1 MADTV
6 RIVPDGEEHDYETH
20 SNASVAGNVDTGGGS
35 QHDKNG
41 EDQTPLAALTSG
53 IQPRD
58 YQLSLL
64 KRALSD
70 NTVVILETGSGKTL
84 VAVMLIQWFAQ
95 RGARLATQR
104 GDSDANNDDGK
115 SKQPGK
121 VRVFLNNTVAL
132 VHQQARVIAEN
143 TDQKVQEFIGSMGI
157 DEWDD
162 LKWADKWNNATV
174 FVMTH
179 QVLLNALR
187 AGHIHISDIDLLVF
201 DECHHARGHHP
212 YALIMREFYDHCPAD
227 SRPHIF
233 GMTASPLNARQTA
246 EVSVMHLQ
254 SVLDSNIC
262 TVDLT
267 AHTDDA
273 LVSKQTSVCYEYKLP
288 PEYEATELTR
298 ALAEKCG
305 ASKIVADGLRVVSV
319 ILPLLGPFGVD
330 QMWHYKII
338 QWYRK
343 MMHRPARS
351 MRLSTNSYNA
361 LSKLIDVDSEDLT
374 ADITNEDPDHSST
387 TISVTDDPLRD
398 ALLLKYAIEIDHLHG
413 ARAFGHAAF
422 NPTDNM
428 APILSGDK
436 PQPIPHLHSPEADR
450 KPWDTVRSKLSPQVN
465 RLLDVLYQWRGH
477 PDELR
482 GIVFAHRR
490 LTAVLLVYII
500 SRITEFSFI
509 TADVLLGVSQRSS
522 SGVDR
527 PIRVGSTR
535 AANNLTLADFA
546 KGRINLLFATQVAEE
561 GVDIQPC
568 NLVIRFDMPQTATSL
583 IQSRGRARMA
593 NSLFIVMVPEVDVS
607 QKEMMS
613 NDSMVT
619 ADAELQSGDKMLVDE
634 HKEYAADPG
643 IISID
648 EPGREKY
655 PKVLLPEHRTS
666 YTDYLKL
673 MSLEECLREW
683 CRVESLAANEQPDDG
698 IIVTDRSRI
707 EYGMLLR
714 RLRESLVLDD
724 SPDTELE
731 EIWVEHKD
739 KAGRIYTIMS
749 TQARISYL
757 SALNIVHRY
766 VQLLPQDASFKLA
779 PIFEFE
785 SETHLEEQKVD
796 ETEPVEDPFED
807 KTTVDGASA
816 DPSQPAQVKKK
827 RRKAPKPIKVVV
839 YRCITT
845 LPANAAIRQVAGP
858 LMPNKKLAKQASA
871 YRTAKKLHQLGAID
885 DNLNPVIEVPEDSNT
900 THGRGRNGD
909 LDGGRGKPQGTRSSV
924 SKYECA
930 ALCYF
935 VPPPL
940 TLEWIGVATPAIDE
954 QETAEEGLVEDE
966 PVYFPRPWYLYRFSL
981 QEASST
987 DASWLVLATAQP
999 LPNDTLVPLY
1009 TAQYAK
1015 GLAEPDLSAT
1025 FIGMDYIGSQ
1035 VLDQA
1040 QVDTLASFSSKLMV
1054 RLIFAEMAWSTA
1066 EIGAVLAPMLPGG
1079 SGIDFEFAKSCFR
1092 ERSGVF
1098 RLCNGNYTQYVGQVV
1113 MDGLDSGRLKLI
1125 EGVCDD
1131 VDIYSNLAQYHA
1143 SKKGA
1148 IKADVQ
1154 QEALS
1159 EQPISSTLASQ
1170 LTLAPASQNESSSS
1184 LLALDSAL
1192 PDADTPPPSAFCA
1205 SPTQDTDVAGA
1216 EHPEQR
1222 KRCKKGVS
1230 LRASTRTMSEWALV
1244 KRIGRLVPKDEEM
1257 GRKVP
1262 LFKVK
1267 DVALTNNYLV
1277 APLVHSALDD
1287 QTTLLTTE
1295 NSADSENATQPHPY
1309 PDVIYSSPFFCA
1321 GEPLNIDELNNLSLL
1336 PAFLL
1341 RLEHVLLAQ
1350 TIKEDLGL
1358 PAKTETIRHAITAS
1372 SSGMDVCYERLETLG
1387 DSVLKY
1393 ITSIALYITYPDDHE
1408 GLLTSR
1414 RSAIVGNHNLCNLS
1428 LERRLEGFII
1438 ANVFAKKEFR
1448 LPGKGWERFTSIN
1461 NRCICTR
1468 AFDIEDSKV
1477 PSHVPNPQ
1485 GIVESE
1491 QMKPEDGAAPWN
1503 STPKPRPKRQTR
1515 KISTARL
1522 LSEKTIAD
1530 IVESLLG
1537 ACVIDGGLEGAL
1549 KGARALGIVRNTWTS
1564 WSRFASVWEETI
1576 ATRKASMRQL
1586 DILCSKAIT
1595 SADKTEEIR
1604 DMLEELYLDRKD
1616 VLCGTSM
1623 LTDDVVLTEMAS
1635 RQYQK
1640 QDVGTAKHS
1649 WASDIE
1655 AILGYTFKDRSILIE
1670 ALTHCSSIDLLSNSY
1685 QRLEYLGDAII
1696 DYFVTR
1702 RYYDYK
1708 PVLNPHRI
1716 TLVKH
1721 IAVCN
1726 NLFAV
1731 ILVCHGLHKYIRHD
1745 SGILAE
1751 SIKDYIQRLTH
1762 ARNTWAKSQQTSR
1775 NRSVQRMFDHETE
1788 SQDTATTD
1796 AYGEESGEE
1805 LDAFQFSCT
1814 RSRLPVWTGE
1824 SESRPAKC
1832 RKVDDGFT
1840 NSQRSDDNDDDDIF
1854 RNLPPECWNL
1864 VEPPKV
1870 LGDVFESLI
1879 GAIYVDSGMDNDV
1892 AKGFYDRFLSPF
1904 LDRFVDSG
1912 QLSLHP
1918 VVQSLLICQGWGC
1931 GMLTWKCRSNPDQME
1946 FINKYICD
1954 VKIHDHIVMTAM
1966 GESARHAKFNASS
1979 AFLQLVGATAP
1990 NTLYG
1995 DMRTANLMPEQAS
2008 RDKEA
2013 DGVSKLDRLL
2023 KPICTCFEQRRAEAK
2038 TAAALE
2044 SEAEVV
2050 EKAATSADTEPY
2062 ELEEGELAS
2071 MDVDVDV

>member
-1 MADTV
+1 MADSM
-6 RIVPDGEEHDYETH
+6 RIVPDSEEHDYETH
-20 SNASVAGNVDTGGGS
+20 SNASVAGNIDNAGSS

-41 EDQTPLAALTSG
+41 EDQMPSAALTSS

-104 GDSDANNDDGK
+104 RNSDSDSNADKG
-115 SKQPGK
+115 KQPGK

-162 LKWADKWNNATV
+162 VKWADKWNTATV

-212 YALIMREFYDHCPAD
+212 YALIMREFYDHCPAAC
-227 SRPHIF
+227 RPHIF
-233 GMTASPLNARQTA
+233 GMTASPLNTRQTA

-254 SVLDSNIC
+254 SVLDANIC

-267 AHTDDA
+267 AHTNDA
-273 LVSKQTSVCYEYKLP
+273 LLSKQTSICYEYRLP
-288 PEYEATELTR
+288 PEYEATELTC

-305 ASKIVADGLRVVSV
+305 ASKVVADGLRVVSV

-343 MMHRPARS
+343 TMHRPARS
-351 MRLSTNSYNA
+351 MLFSANSYNA

-374 ADITNEDPDHSST
+374 ADITNEEPGGHSSAAVT
-387 TISVTDDPLRD
+387 VTDDPLRD

-428 APILSGDK
+428 SPILSGDK

-450 KPWDTVRSKLSPQVN
+450 KPWDTVRSELSPQVN
-465 RLLDVLYQWRGH
+465 RLLDVLYQWHSH
-477 PDELR
+477 PGELR

-500 SRITEFSFI
+500 SRISEFSFI
-509 TADVLLGVSQRSS
+509 TADVLLGVSQKSS
-522 SGVDR
+522 SSVDR
-527 PIRVGSTR
+527 PIRAGSMR

-593 NSLFIVMVPEVDVS
+593 NSLFIIMVPEVNIS
-607 QKEMMS
+607 QKEMMT
-613 NDSMVT
+613 NDGMVT
-619 ADAELQSGDKMLVDE
+619 AEAELHSGDMMSVDG
-634 HKEYAADPG
+634 HKGYATDSG
-643 IISID
+643 IIRVD
-648 EPGREKY
+648 EPGREKD
-655 PKVLLPEHRTS
+655 PTALLPEHRTS

-673 MSLEECLREW
+673 VSLEECLREW

-724 SPDTELE
+724 SPGTELE

-766 VQLLPQDASFKLA
+766 VQLLPQDALFKLA
-779 PIFEFE
+779 PVFEFE
-785 SETHLEEQKVD
+785 SETRLEGQKTD
-796 ETEPVEDPFED
+796 ETDPVGGPFED
-807 KTTVDGASA
+807 KITVDGTSTG
-816 DPSQPAQVKKK
+816 PSQPAQKKKK
-827 RRKAPKPIKVVV
+827 RKKAPKPTKVVV

-885 DNLNPVIEVPEDSNT
+885 DNLNPIIEAPEYSNT

-909 LDGGRGKPQGTRSSV
+909 LDRGRGKPQGTRSSV

-930 ALCYF
+930 IPCYF
-935 VPPPL
+935 VPPPPPAF
-940 TLEWIGVATPAIDE
+940 EEIDIATPIIDE
-954 QETAEEGLVEDE
+954 QETTEEGSVEDE
-966 PVYFPRPWYLYRFSL
+966 SVYCPRPWHLYRFAL
-981 QEASST
+981 QEVSST
-987 DASWLVLATAQP
+987 DASWLVLATARP
-999 LPNDTLVPLY
+999 FPNDILVPLY

-1015 GLAEPDLSAT
+1015 GLAEPDPSAT
-1025 FIGMDYIGSQ
+1025 LIGMDYIGSQ

-1066 EIGAVLAPMLPGG
+1066 QIGAVVAPVLPDG
-1079 SGIDFEFAKSCFR
+1079 SGIDFEFAKDCFR

-1098 RLCNGNYTQYVGQVV
+1098 RLCKDNYTQYIGQVV
-1113 MDGLDSGRLKLI
+1113 MDGLDSGRLKLV

-1148 IKADVQ
+1148 IKANVQ
-1154 QEALS
+1154 QEAFS
-1159 EQPISSTLASQ
+1159 AQPLPSTLDAQ
-1170 LTLAPASQNESSSS
+1170 LTLVPASQNECSSS
-1184 LLALDSAL
+1184 LLALNSTLSA
-1192 PDADTPPPSAFCA
+1192 ADMPPPFDFCA
-1205 SPTQDTDVAGA
+1205 SPTQDTDVTGA
-1216 EHPEQR
+1216 EHPENR
-1222 KRCKKGVS
+1222 KKCKKGVS
-1230 LRASTRTMSEWALV
+1230 LRASTRTMSEWALI
-1244 KRIGRLVPKDEEM
+1244 KRIERLMPKDEEM
-1257 GRKVP
+1257 GRNVP

-1267 DVALTNNYLV
+1267 EVSLTNNYLV
-1277 APLVHSALDD
+1277 APLAHPPRDD
-1287 QTTLLTTE
+1287 QTTLSTTE
-1295 NSADSENATQPHPY
+1295 SSPGVENATQPHLY

-1321 GEPLNIDELNNLSLL
+1321 GEPLNIDEFNNLSLL

-1414 RSAIVGNHNLCNLS
+1414 RSAIVSNHNLCNLS
-1428 LERRLEGFII
+1428 LERKLEGFII

-1448 LPGKGWERFTSIN
+1448 LPGKGWERFTSIRS
-1461 NRCICTR
+1461 RCICTR
-1468 AFDIEDSKV
+1468 AFDIEDSEV
-1477 PSHVPNPQ
+1477 PSHALNPQ
-1485 GIVESE
+1485 TIVESE
-1491 QMKPEDGAAPWN
+1491 QMKPEGSTAPPKSN
-1503 STPKPRPKRQTR
+1503 PRPNPKPKRRTR
-1515 KISTARL
+1515 KISTARQ

-1564 WSRFASVWEETI
+1564 WSQFASVWEATI

-1595 SADKTEEIR
+1595 SADKTEEVR

-1616 VLCGTSM
+1616 VLYGTSM
-1623 LTDDVVLTEMAS
+1623 LTDDVVLAEMAS

-1640 QDVGTAKHS
+1640 QDVGTVKHS

-1655 AILGYTFKDRSILIE
+1655 GILGYTFKDRSILIE

-1708 PVLNPHRI
+1708 PELNPHRI

-1751 SIKDYIQRLTH
+1751 SIKDYIRRLTH
-1762 ARNTWAKSQQTSR
+1762 ARSIWAKSQQNSR
-1775 NRSVQRMFDHETE
+1775 NRSRQSTAGHETE
-1788 SQDTATTD
+1788 SQDADTTC

-1805 LDAFQFSCT
+1805 LDAFHLSCA
-1814 RSRLPVWTGE
+1814 RRKLPVWTGE

-1832 RKVDDGFT
+1832 RKVDDGFA
-1840 NSQRSDDNDDDDIF
+1840 NSLRLDSNEDDDIF
-1854 RNLPPECWNL
+1854 RDLPPECWNL

-1870 LGDVFESLI
+1870 LGDIFESLV
-1879 GAIYVDSGMDNDV
+1879 GAIYVDSGMDNNV

-1918 VVQSLLICQGWGC
+1918 VVQSLLICQAWGC
-1931 GMLTWKCRSNPDQME
+1931 SMLAWKCSTNPDQME

-1995 DMRTANLMPEQAS
+1995 DIRTANLMPEQRP

-2023 KPICTCFEQRRAEAK
+2023 KPICTCLEHRRAEAK
-2038 TAAALE
+2038 AAAALE
-2044 SEAEVV
+2044 SEAE
-2050 EKAATSADTEPY
+2050 
-2062 ELEEGELAS
+2062 
-2071 MDVDVDV
+2071 